1 MLFLVVV
8 VFGRALARFYI
19 DFLWHDGLGRADVFW
34 GVLRAKATLFGMFF
48 GAFAVLAGLN
58 LLVAD
63 KLAPSRF
70 PANVHPYVERFHE
83 LFGHR
88 LRLFRYLAAFVLAI
102 IVALPT
108 TSQWQSWL
116 LFRNSQS
123 FGVADAQFGADVGFY
138 VFNLPFLTFVLDWLF
153 IAMVLVL
160 LITVVAHV
168 LNGGVVFASPMP
180 SVRPATKGH
189 IAVLLA
195 VLAAL
200 KAADYWVS
208 RYESTNERRGFVQ
221 GATYAVV
228 NAQLPALMLLML
240 VALLTGGLYLATMR
254 RTSWRIPL
262 IASALWVV
270 LIIGGQLVYPS
281 AVQSLVVNPNQ
292 QSREAPYIT
301 RNVLATRAAMG
312 ITDVDVRNVSFE
324 PLTARDVESDL
335 EPLRNVRLLNPTEM
349 LSRFRRDRGV
359 EAGLSIDDL
368 DVDRYVLDGE
378 REQVL
383 IAALELDLDGS
394 PNQSWQGRHL
404 INTRG
409 CGLIMAPVG
418 RVLESDRPDY
428 LAVEGVERPELY
440 FSPSLTGY
448 AVAGTEESE
457 RPCGE
462 APSYS
467 GTAGV
472 QMSSFLR
479 RAAFA
484 LAFLDYNVLG
494 SGAITEDSQML
505 WVRNVRDRLEKIA
518 PFLSYDGDPYPVVVD
533 GRIKWVVDAYTTTN
547 RYPYGQRIGNDV
559 QLTENSGLPRD
570 ANYVRNS
577 VKAIVDAYDGA
588 VTFYV
593 SDPDDP
599 VIQAWQGAFG
609 DLFSPFEDMPQEL
622 RDHLRYPEDLFRV
635 QTDVYSKYQL
645 QPADFFER
653 DGAWSVSQAP
663 GVDPRGDT
671 GAPQTPTTSATD
683 EEQQPSEL
691 ASESEAE
698 RFVPYYTM
706 FANAAGE
713 AEDNEFVLMRPF
725 VPFSRNDQRT
735 ELQAYMTAS
744 SDPET
749 YGRLTAYVVDGV
761 LPDGPRAVA
770 NLIDSEPSIAQQIT
784 LQTGGGNR
792 VIYGDLQLV
801 PVGDGLI
808 YVRPFYAAVP
818 QGGTDRQT
826 TVTEYRFVI
835 VSNGSRAQF
844 GDSIGEAL
852 AKLFPGFEGDLGD
865 RVGGAPLEDEDD
877 EQGTEA
883 GATEGTPPE
892 LLARA
897 ADLLQEAN
905 DALTAGDLGEYQ
917 AKVNEAGALVDQAL
931 GMLGPPTSE
940 G

>member
-1 MLFLVVV
+1 M
-8 VFGRALARFYI
+8 
-19 DFLWHDGLGRADVFW
+19 
-34 GVLRAKATLFGMFF
+34 
-48 GAFAVLAGLN
+48 
-58 LLVAD
+58 
-63 KLAPSRF
+63 
-70 PANVHPYVERFHE
+70 
-83 LFGHR
+83 
-88 LRLFRYLAAFVLAI
+88 
-102 IVALPT
+102 
-108 TSQWQSWL
+108 
-116 LFRNSQS
+116 
-123 FGVADAQFGADVGFY
+123 
-138 VFNLPFLTFVLDWLF
+138 
-153 IAMVLVL
+153 
-160 LITVVAHV
+160 
-168 LNGGVVFASPMP
+168 
-180 SVRPATKGH
+180 
-189 IAVLLA
+189 
-195 VLAAL
+195 
-200 KAADYWVS
+200 
-208 RYESTNERRGFVQ
+208 
-221 GATYAVV
+221 
-228 NAQLPALMLLML
+228 
-240 VALLTGGLYLATMR
+240 
-254 RTSWRIPL
+254 
-262 IASALWVV
+262 
-270 LIIGGQLVYPS
+270 YPS
-281 AVQSLVVNPNQ
+281 AIQSLVVNPNQ
-292 QSREAPYIT
+292 QSREAPYID

-312 ITDVDVRNVSFE
+312 IDRRRRAQRVRSSRS
-324 PLTARDVESDL
+324 PPQDVESDL

-349 LSRFRRDRGV
+349 LSRFRSDRARGRP
-359 EAGLSIDDL
+359 
-368 DVDRYVLDGE
+368 VDQRPRRRPV
-378 REQVL
+378 RARRRARSRCS
-383 IAALELDLDGS
+383 IAARELDLDGS

-409 CGLIMAPVG
+409 CGLVMAPVG
-418 RVLESDRPDY
+418 QVLESDRPDY
-428 LAVEGVERPELY
+428 QAVEGVERPELY

-448 AVAGTEESE
+448 AVAGTAESE
-457 RPCGE
+457 RLPGGE
-462 APSYS
+462 APPYS

-472 QMSSFLR
+472 QISSFLR
-479 RAAFA
+479 RAGVRPRLPRLQRARVRRHHRG
-484 LAFLDYNVLG
+484 LADAVGPQRPRPPREARSVPVLRWRPV
-494 SGAITEDSQML
+494 SRRRRRPDQ
-505 WVRNVRDRLEKIA
+505 WVI
-518 PFLSYDGDPYPVVVD
+518 
-533 GRIKWVVDAYTTTN
+533 DAYTTTN
-547 RYPYGQRIGNDV
+547 RYPYGQRIGNEV
-559 QLTENSGLPRD
+559 QLTANSGLPRD

-653 DGAWSVSQAP
+653 DGAWSVAQAP
-663 GVDPRGDT
+663 GVDPRGDA
-671 GAPQTPTTSATD
+671 GAPQTPTTSATE
-683 EEQQPSEL
+683 EEQAPSEL

-883 GATEGTPPE
+883 GATEGTAPE

>member
-1 MLFLVVV
+1 M
-8 VFGRALARFYI
+8 
-19 DFLWHDGLGRADVFW
+19 
-34 GVLRAKATLFGMFF
+34 
-48 GAFAVLAGLN
+48 
-58 LLVAD
+58 
-63 KLAPSRF
+63 
-70 PANVHPYVERFHE
+70 
-83 LFGHR
+83 
-88 LRLFRYLAAFVLAI
+88 
-102 IVALPT
+102 
-108 TSQWQSWL
+108 
-116 LFRNSQS
+116 
-123 FGVADAQFGADVGFY
+123 
-138 VFNLPFLTFVLDWLF
+138 
-153 IAMVLVL
+153 
-160 LITVVAHV
+160 
-168 LNGGVVFASPMP
+168 
-180 SVRPATKGH
+180 
-189 IAVLLA
+189 
-195 VLAAL
+195 
-200 KAADYWVS
+200 
-208 RYESTNERRGFVQ
+208 
-221 GATYAVV
+221 
-228 NAQLPALMLLML
+228 
-240 VALLTGGLYLATMR
+240 
-254 RTSWRIPL
+254 
-262 IASALWVV
+262 
-270 LIIGGQLVYPS
+270 
-281 AVQSLVVNPNQ
+281 
-292 QSREAPYIT
+292 
-301 RNVLATRAAMG
+301 
-312 ITDVDVRNVSFE
+312 
-324 PLTARDVESDL
+324 
-335 EPLRNVRLLNPTEM
+335 
-349 LSRFRRDRGV
+349 
-359 EAGLSIDDL
+359 
-368 DVDRYVLDGE
+368 
-378 REQVL
+378 L

-467 GTAGV
+467 GPPASRCRRSSGGPRSPSPSSTTTCSVPAPSPRTRRCCGSATCATASRRSLR
-472 QMSSFLR
+472 SSLTTATR
-479 RAAFA
+479 
-484 LAFLDYNVLG
+484 
-494 SGAITEDSQML
+494 I
-505 WVRNVRDRLEKIA
+505 
-518 PFLSYDGDPYPVVVD
+518 PVVVD

-547 RYPYGQRIGNDV
+547 RYPYGQRIGNEV

-653 DGAWSVSQAP
+653 DGAWSVAQAP
-663 GVDPRGDT
+663 GVDPRG
-671 GAPQTPTTSATD
+671 TPERRRHRRPRPRTRSSR
-683 EEQQPSEL
+683 PSEL

-883 GATEGTPPE
+883 GATEGTAPE

-905 DALTAGDLGEYQ
+905 DALDGRRPG
-917 AKVNEAGALVDQAL
+917 
-931 GMLGPPTSE
+931 
-940 G
+940 